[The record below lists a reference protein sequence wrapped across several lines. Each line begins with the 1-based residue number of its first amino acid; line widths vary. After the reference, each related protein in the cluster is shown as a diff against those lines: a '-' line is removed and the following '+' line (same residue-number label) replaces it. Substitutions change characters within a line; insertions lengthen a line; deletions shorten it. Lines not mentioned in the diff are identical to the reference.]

1 MKYWVVKYDVTSFA
15 KDTDYTDKSVPAPS
29 IVGEPFEDEAA
40 AQQKCDEL
48 SATEGGDEVEVDMKN
63 GKHYKGPKYI
73 YRVGDS
79 DK

>member
-1 MKYWVVKYDVTSFA
+1 MCIGHMTRVL
-15 KDTDYTDKSVPAPS
+15 S
-29 IVGEPFEDEAA
+29 IVGEPFEDEVS
-40 AQQKCDEL
+40 AQQKCDAL

-79 DK
+79 DKWDVYVKDKWFVG